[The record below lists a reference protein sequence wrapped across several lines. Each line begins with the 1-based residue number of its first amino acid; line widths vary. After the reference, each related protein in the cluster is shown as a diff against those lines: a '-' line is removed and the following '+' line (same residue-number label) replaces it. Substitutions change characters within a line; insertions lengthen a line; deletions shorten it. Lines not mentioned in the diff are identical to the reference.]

1 MMNARYFLPL
11 GALLTALCCTAV
23 AGPHHPPRSDG
34 LFLAAQIT
42 GLVRSVLFPPLVVLP
57 PVTAVVYTQ
66 PQPSTV
72 IVQPSEDGTYGS
84 VIVDQPVIQTTVPTV
99 IYQERA
105 PIFYYDPSCL
115 ILPPVIFR
123 PPPPPRPRPPRPIF
137 SRPRPPR
144 PVFSRPSRPPQP
156 PVPRP
161 QPQPVQPKPRPL
173 PARPQVPPLK
183 YPIANPPGQY
193 RPDPNPGRY
202 QRLPTP
208 ARKYQVEVPTYA
220 PAPPKGQWQPLPSPS
235 RNYRLTPR
243 SAVHSGGGSRR

>member
-1 MMNARYFLPL
+1 MNARYFLPL

-66 PQPSTV
+66 PQASTV

-123 PPPPPRPRPPRPIF
+123 PPPPPRPRPPRP
-137 SRPRPPR
+137 RPPR
-144 PVFSRPSRPPQP
+144 PVFSRPS
-156 PVPRP
+156 
-161 QPQPVQPKPRPL
+161 
-173 PARPQVPPLK
+173 RPQVPPLK

-208 ARKYQVEVPTYA
+208 ARKYRMEVPTYA

>member
-1 MMNARYFLPL
+1 MNARYFLPL
-11 GALLTALCCTAV
+11 GALLTALCCTAA
-23 AGPHHPPRSDG
+23 AGPHHPPRNDG

-42 GLVRSVLFPPLVVLP
+42 GFVRSVLFPPLVVLP

-66 PQPSTV
+66 PQASTV

-123 PPPPPRPRPPRPIF
+123 PPPPPRPRPPRP
-137 SRPRPPR
+137 RPPR
-144 PVFSRPSRPPQP
+144 PVFSRPSRPPVP
-156 PVPRP
+156 PPRP
-161 QPQPVQPKPRPL
+161 QVPPPRPQPVQPKPKPSS
-173 PARPQVPPLK
+173 PRPQVPPLK

-235 RNYRLTPR
+235 RNYQLSPR
-243 SAVHSGGGSRR
+243 SAVRPGGGNRR

>member
-1 MMNARYFLPL
+1 MNARYFLPL
-11 GALLTALCCTAV
+11 GALLTALCCTAA
-23 AGPHHPPRSDG
+23 AGPHHPPRNDG

-66 PQPSTV
+66 PQASTV

-84 VIVDQPVIQTTVPTV
+84 VIVEQPVIQTTVPTV

-123 PPPPPRPRPPRPIF
+123 PPPPPRPRPPRP
-137 SRPRPPR
+137 RPPR
-144 PVFSRPSRPPQP
+144 PVFSRP
-156 PVPRP
+156 PRP
-161 QPQPVQPKPRPL
+161 QVPPPRPQPVQPKPKPSS
-173 PARPQVPPLK
+173 PRPQVPPLK

-208 ARKYQVEVPTYA
+208 ARKYQEEVPTYA

-235 RNYRLTPR
+235 RNYQLSPR
-243 SAVHSGGGSRR
+243 SAVRPGGGNRR

>member
-1 MMNARYFLPL
+1 MNARYFLPL
-11 GALLTALCCTAV
+11 GALLTALCCTAA
-23 AGPHHPPRSDG
+23 AGPHHPPRNDG

-66 PQPSTV
+66 PQASTV

-123 PPPPPRPRPPRPIF
+123 PPPPPRPRPPRP
-137 SRPRPPR
+137 
-144 PVFSRPSRPPQP
+144 VFSRPSRPPVP
-156 PVPRP
+156 PPRP
-161 QPQPVQPKPRPL
+161 QVPPPRPQPVQPKPKPSS
-173 PARPQVPPLK
+173 PRPQVPPLK

-235 RNYRLTPR
+235 RNYQLSPR
-243 SAVHSGGGSRR
+243 SAVRPGGGNRR

>member
-1 MMNARYFLPL
+1 MNARYFLPL
-11 GALLTALCCTAV
+11 GALLTALCCTAA
-23 AGPHHPPRSDG
+23 AGPHHPPRNDG

-66 PQPSTV
+66 PQASTV

-123 PPPPPRPRPPRPIF
+123 PPPPPRPRPPRP
-137 SRPRPPR
+137 RPPR
-144 PVFSRPSRPPQP
+144 PVFSRPSRPQVP
-156 PVPRP
+156 PPRP
-161 QPQPVQPKPRPL
+161 QVPPPRPQPVQPKPKPSS
-173 PARPQVPPLK
+173 PRPQVPPLK

-235 RNYRLTPR
+235 RNYQLSPR
-243 SAVHSGGGSRR
+243 SAVRPGGGNRR

>member
-1 MMNARYFLPL
+1 MNARYFLPL

-66 PQPSTV
+66 PQASTV

-123 PPPPPRPRPPRPIF
+123 PPPPPRPRPPRP
-137 SRPRPPR
+137 RPPR
-144 PVFSRPSRPPQP
+144 PVFSRP
-156 PVPRP
+156 PRP
-161 QPQPVQPKPRPL
+161 QVPPPRPQPVQPKPKPSS
-173 PARPQVPPLK
+173 PRPQVPPLK

-235 RNYRLTPR
+235 RNYQLSPR
-243 SAVHSGGGSRR
+243 SAVRPGGGNRR